1 LLVPVLLPVLLPLE
15 ELGEE
20 EPLVPELE
28 EPLEGSVEL
37 PVPEV
42 DPVVLPLIDALP
54 LVEPEAPGVAL
65 LVAEPGVVSVEL
77 LEELGE
83 DGVELVVAEGLVDVL
98 LAPVLLR
105 SQPVTAAVAT
115 ASTATRGM
123 SLFMTSPFDC
133 GCGIGTIPS
142 RGRVLRFNESTHAR
156 RVPAPIAPASPCR
169 AASRWISC
177 LIRRKP
183 SRPGRETSTASPLRG

>member
-15 ELGEE
+15 ELGDE
-20 EPLVPELE
+20 EPDVPELE
-28 EPLEGSVEL
+28 EPLEGSVDPL
-37 PVPEV
+37 VPEV
-42 DPVVLPLIDALP
+42 DPLGPPLIDALP
-54 LVEPEAPGVAL
+54 LAEPEAPGVAL

-83 DGVELVVAEGLVDVL
+83 DGVELVVAEGLVEVL

-133 GCGIGTIPS
+133 
-142 RGRVLRFNESTHAR
+142 VAE
-156 RVPAPIAPASPCR
+156 
-169 AASRWISC
+169 
-177 LIRRKP
+177 
-183 SRPGRETSTASPLRG
+183 